1 MEQKMEV
8 IYEDKEILVC
18 YKPAGLATQTSS
30 IVQEDMVSQVKN
42 YRSSKGEDVYVGVIH
57 RLDQPVEGIVL
68 FAKTEEA
75 AANLSKQLQRH
86 QMKKHYLAI
95 VTRGQFPARDVLE
108 DYMVKDSRAG
118 KAKVV
123 DKDDPRAKVAR
134 LSYEMIEECGN
145 EKLLDITLE
154 TGRFHQIRAQM
165 AARTAPILGDAK
177 YGGRATGRPL
187 CLCAYKLE
195 FCHPATGEEMTFSI
209 RPRGE
214 DFRDFS
220 SLSKLIPMR
229 VPEKG

>member
-1 MEQKMEV
+1 MERQGSVPWEV
-8 IYEDKEILVC
+8 FDGTKD
-18 YKPAGLATQTSS
+18 GS
-30 IVQEDMVSQVKN
+30 
-42 YRSSKGEDVYVGVIH
+42 SSKGEDGYVGVIH

-165 AARTAPILGDAK
+165 AHFGHPLAGDTK
-177 YGGRATGRPL
+177 YGTAKQNQGLPFFGQAL
-187 CLCAYKLE
+187 YAYKLTFRFTNEAGVLQYLNGRSFRVEGVPFLE
-195 FCHPATGEEMTFSI
+195 F
-209 RPRGE
+209 
-214 DFRDFS
+214 FR
-220 SLSKLIPMR
+220 KLPQGG
-229 VPEKG
+229 K